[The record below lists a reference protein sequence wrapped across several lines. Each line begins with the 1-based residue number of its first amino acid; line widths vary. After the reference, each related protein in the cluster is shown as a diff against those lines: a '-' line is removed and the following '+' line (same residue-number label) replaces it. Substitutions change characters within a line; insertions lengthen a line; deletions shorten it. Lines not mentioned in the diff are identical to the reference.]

1 MAAEVWNDP
10 LAHKG
15 EVGFGYIQPAH
26 RGE

>member
-1 MAAEVWNDP
+1 MAAEVWKDP

-15 EVGFGYIQPAH
+15 ETGFGYIQPPL